1 MALTLEQRIEAE
13 RIRAKL
19 DERSYIRGLIEA
31 GRRGELPTA
40 GLSAMNPEPTPAI
53 EGCRVEQSFVAER

>member
-1 MALTLEQRIEAE
+1 MTLTLEQRVEAE

-31 GRRGELPTA
+31 GRRGERPTA

-53 EGCRVEQSFVAER
+53 EGCWVEQAFVAER

>member
-19 DERSYIRGLIEA
+19 DERSCIRGLIEA
-31 GRRGELPTA
+31 GRRGERPTA

-53 EGCRVEQSFVAER
+53 EGC

>member
-13 RIRAKL
+13 KIRAKP
-19 DERSYIRGLIEA
+19 DERSYIRGLIES
-31 GRRGELPTA
+31 GCRGERPTA

-53 EGCRVEQSFVAER
+53 EGCWVEQPFGAER